1 MSLYNALF
9 GTNPFA
15 GMLLKL
21 YELETEKYPTGRFRD
36 IYVKKE
42 KDKFIVVLYTRNGGG
57 NREYYEEVF
66 EALSKH
72 PNYFQ
77 DYDDDFDST
86 YASIEFSVPK
96 EKIEIIEHIQSIT
109 GSKEPMEKFKEM
121 LDNMQKGN
129 TEDPTVKNALEVGK
143 QIFGKIEE
151 KIKKNESGKIEI

>member
-9 GTNPFA
+9 GMNPFA

-42 KDKFIVVLYTRNGGG
+42 GNEFVVVLYTRNGGG
-57 NREYYEEVF
+57 NREDYEEVF

-72 PNYFQ
+72 PNYIR
-77 DYDDDFDST
+77 DYDDDFDCT

-96 EKIEIIEHIQSIT
+96 EKFEIIEHIQSIT
-109 GSKEPMEKFKEM
+109 GSKAPMEKFQEM
-121 LDNMQKGN
+121 ISNMEKGN
-129 TEDPTVKNALEVGK
+129 NDDPNVKNALEVGK

-151 KIKKNESGKIEI
+151 AMKDGKGGKIEI